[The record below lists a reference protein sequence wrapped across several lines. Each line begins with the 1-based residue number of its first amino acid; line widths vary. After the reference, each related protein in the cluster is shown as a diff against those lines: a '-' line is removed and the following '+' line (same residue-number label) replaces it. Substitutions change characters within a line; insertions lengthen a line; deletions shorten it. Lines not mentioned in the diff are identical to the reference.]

1 MTTGS
6 PQTMRQRGSVPGPMV
21 LTMHTPHIGPVL
33 ALVLMGA
40 SCGSADPGA
49 GTSTSAG
56 GTGSSGAATDA
67 PPTTGLAP
75 TDTGASTQG
84 GPDGTSTG
92 ATSEPGSTG
101 GTTAAGSTSSGSGGT
116 STGDGGSTDAS
127 TGGAGSDSTGG
138 AVPVAYFDC
147 TELTVVELAL
157 KEKISGAFDAQGVP
171 LAVVA
176 TMVQGGAIDFQ
187 APVAAPVAADD
198 PYAADV
204 AFWEQELTAEG
215 WDVNPP
221 GDPGG
226 DRRYIFIPE
235 GAQFVAKF
243 ALFYYR
249 VYEGGGNGQF
259 EFECLKQ

>member
-1 MTTGS
+1 
-6 PQTMRQRGSVPGPMV
+6 MV
-21 LTMHTPHIGPVL
+21 LAMHTPHIGPVL

-56 GTGSSGAATDA
+56 ATGSSGATTDA
-67 PPTTGLAP
+67 PPTTGPAP

-84 GPDGTSTG
+84 GPDGSSTG
-92 ATSEPGSTG
+92 GTSEPGSTG
-101 GTTAAGSTSSGSGGT
+101 GTAAASSTGSGSTGT

-138 AVPVAYFDC
+138 VVPVAYFDC
-147 TELTVVELAL
+147 TELTVVDLAL

-176 TMVQGGAIDFQ
+176 TMVKGGAIDFQ

-204 AFWEQELTAEG
+204 AFWEQELTAVG

>member
-1 MTTGS
+1 
-6 PQTMRQRGSVPGPMV
+6 MV
-21 LTMHTPHIGPVL
+21 LAMHTPHIGPVL

-56 GTGSSGAATDA
+56 ATGSSGATTDA
-67 PPTTGLAP
+67 PPPTTGPAP

-84 GPDGTSTG
+84 GPDGPSTG

-101 GTTAAGSTSSGSGGT
+101 GTTAAASSTGSGSTGT

-127 TGGAGSDSTGG
+127 TSGAGSDSTGG

-171 LAVVA
+171 LAVTA
-176 TMVQGGAIDFQ
+176 TMVKGGAIDFQ

-204 AFWEQELTAEG
+204 AFWEQELTAVG

-249 VYEGGGNGQF
+249 VYEVGGNGQF

>member
-1 MTTGS
+1 
-6 PQTMRQRGSVPGPMV
+6 MV
-21 LTMHTPHIGPVL
+21 LAMHTPHIGPVL

-56 GTGSSGAATDA
+56 ATGSSGATTDA
-67 PPTTGLAP
+67 PPTTGPAP

-84 GPDGTSTG
+84 GPDGPSTG

-101 GTTAAGSTSSGSGGT
+101 GTAAGSTGSGSGGT

-171 LAVVA
+171 LAVTA
-176 TMVQGGAIDFQ
+176 TMVKGGAIDFQ

-204 AFWEQELTAEG
+204 AFWEQELTAVG